1 MSLFHVISSKECLSN
16 NSSYEVFDAFV
27 DYVAKSH
34 LID

>member
-1 MSLFHVISSKECLSN
+1 MSLFHVISFKECRAN
-16 NSSYEVFDAFV
+16 KSSYEVSDAFV